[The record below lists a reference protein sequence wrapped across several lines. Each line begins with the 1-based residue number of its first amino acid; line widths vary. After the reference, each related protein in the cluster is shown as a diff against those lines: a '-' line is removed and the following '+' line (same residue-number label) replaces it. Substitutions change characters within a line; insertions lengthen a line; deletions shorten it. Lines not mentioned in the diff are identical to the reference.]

1 MINRI
6 NYMKINGPAVQAFM
20 GVKGKMTSIDAGLRG
35 LVEVRVSQ
43 VNKCGHCIHVHS
55 QEALQAGEPQE
66 RLDAVAAW
74 ADADVFTAAER
85 AAFAWVES
93 VTKVGETGV
102 PDDVYNA
109 LFDHYSE
116 QQVVDLTLIVAL
128 MNAWNRLAV
137 SFRHEADI

>member
-1 MINRI
+1 MINRV

-20 GVKGKMTSIDAGLRG
+20 GVKGKMTSIAPGLRG

-43 VNKCGHCIHVHS
+43 VNNCGHCIHVHG
-55 QEALQAGEPQE
+55 QEALHAGEPQA
-66 RLDAVAAW
+66 RLDAVATW
-74 ADADVFTAAER
+74 AEAGVFTAAEK
-85 AAFAWVES
+85 AAFAWAES

-102 PDDVYNA
+102 PDDVYEA
-109 LFDHYSE
+109 LFEHYTD

-137 SFRHEADI
+137 SFRHEADV